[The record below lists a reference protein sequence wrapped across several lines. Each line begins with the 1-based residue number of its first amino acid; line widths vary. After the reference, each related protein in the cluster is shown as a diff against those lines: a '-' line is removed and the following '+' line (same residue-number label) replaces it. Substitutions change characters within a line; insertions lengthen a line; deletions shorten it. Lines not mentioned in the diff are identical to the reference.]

1 MNIPDMINGFYEL
14 VGGLVI
20 FYNCLIL
27 YRHKEV
33 RGISVWVTIFF
44 TTWGW
49 WNLYYYPYLN
59 QWLSFYGGILI
70 VVANT
75 LWLSMAFYYSKNSSI
90 V

>member
-44 TTWGW
+44 LGGLDGGCNTECLELIK
-49 WNLYYYPYLN
+49 NE
-59 QWLSFYGGILI
+59 WL
-70 VVANT
+70 
-75 LWLSMAFYYSKNSSI
+75 K
-90 V
+90 